1 MLKELSLRLRGA
13 ERRREVEEREAE
25 LCEGIMEGVG
35 CNGEDCGGRGSGR
48 LLQY

>member
-1 MLKELSLRLRGA
+1 MRGVERGGEA
-13 ERRREVEEREAE
+13 EEGEAE

-35 CNGEDCGGRGSGR
+35 CDGEDCGGRGRGR